1 VSDLITMDQYI
12 TTHLKVN
19 RKFKNQSERKKFLK
33 EKGVKFVKH
42 PKSGVEMVAV
52 ECKTQLLQGKRVS
65 ASRVK
70 EYDYDAESKAAAKE
84 AHEKAA
90 AEIDL
95 SDKVN
100 TKEDI
105 DKMVNDEEGESNSD
119 SSSTSSE
126 DSGSSWGNQSEGSGK
141 GKRRAQAKRTSAP
154 KPRKPDAKTKSKPK
168 PAAASKEADMK
179 STLES
184 GNKVLPLLEELTAP
198 TLWRSSVRASEVDR
212 RMGRSGP
219 LLREIADLMTDP
231 AADKES
237 EDYKSLHTL
246 SKKMQEEIDRIS
258 ALRDLC
264 KFIRGSTSDQMAED
278 VATNGSMLE
287 NFGYCWKSLLECE
300 GTLVDMVGLIS
311 KKILE
316 APDYLLIKF
325 LQLSDSK
332 MCAVNLQALFTT
344 PPHEHRSDGFHT
356 CLRKAQHTGV
366 EHMFDRLKQ
375 NNSVAWAKSSFDPK
389 LKDIDFDD
397 DKRWLPMP
405 SETKINDFANVSG
418 YTCGNMRDFQK
429 IFACLDMEDGG
440 HQDSSF
446 LRKVANAGK
455 GKGVF
460 STKLTLAMQLWSKVL
475 SAHREVAATALT
487 LKQASSLADTA
498 KTLAKTEPSSILSA
512 SWDDLMNHEKL
523 VKQLAARG
531 AVVRQLEAATDVQGS
546 ADAKAALQDACTQ
559 LAEWASSQLCPEFES
574 ILASLQS
581 WAAETIQLDMTT
593 SSFDDSVQAFPKEMF
608 TIPDS
613 VDNSFLLA
621 CFLASQHYE
630 WK

>member
-1 VSDLITMDQYI
+1 ML
-12 TTHLKVN
+12 
-19 RKFKNQSERKKFLK
+19 E
-33 EKGVKFVKH
+33 
-42 PKSGVEMVAV
+42 
-52 ECKTQLLQGKRVS
+52 
-65 ASRVK
+65 
-70 EYDYDAESKAAAKE
+70 
-84 AHEKAA
+84 
-90 AEIDL
+90 
-95 SDKVN
+95 
-100 TKEDI
+100 EDI

-184 GNKVLPLLEELTAP
+184 GIKVLPLLEELTAP

-316 APDYLLIKF
+316 VRWRPNQTRFQCLQSTAHDTCCNAVHSVHTPNFSCGFFYLL
-325 LQLSDSK
+325 
-332 MCAVNLQALFTT
+332 C
-344 PPHEHRSDGFHT
+344 
-356 CLRKAQHTGV
+356 
-366 EHMFDRLKQ
+366 
-375 NNSVAWAKSSFDPK
+375 
-389 LKDIDFDD
+389 
-397 DKRWLPMP
+397 
-405 SETKINDFANVSG
+405 
-418 YTCGNMRDFQK
+418 
-429 IFACLDMEDGG
+429 
-440 HQDSSF
+440 
-446 LRKVANAGK
+446 
-455 GKGVF
+455 
-460 STKLTLAMQLWSKVL
+460 
-475 SAHREVAATALT
+475 
-487 LKQASSLADTA
+487 
-498 KTLAKTEPSSILSA
+498 
-512 SWDDLMNHEKL
+512 
-523 VKQLAARG
+523 
-531 AVVRQLEAATDVQGS
+531 
-546 ADAKAALQDACTQ
+546 
-559 LAEWASSQLCPEFES
+559 
-574 ILASLQS
+574 
-581 WAAETIQLDMTT
+581 
-593 SSFDDSVQAFPKEMF
+593 
-608 TIPDS
+608 
-613 VDNSFLLA
+613 
-621 CFLASQHYE
+621 
-630 WK
+630 